1 MQVFD
6 GAFFWQAFGLAR
18 SRYIVVILKEMWPGV
33 VEAAEI
39 LLYLCG
45 CCRRVAPAGDLGLV
59 DAVARGELQF
69 FMPGVDMKCGR
80 LFLIG

>member
-1 MQVFD
+1 M
-6 GAFFWQAFGLAR
+6 FFGQACGLAR

-33 VEAAEI
+33 VEAAEF

-59 DAVARGELQF
+59 DTVARGELHF
-69 FMPGVDMKCGR
+69 FVPGVDLDLLEGSR
-80 LFLIG
+80 S